1 MTAGN
6 PIVDVTPPMVGLS
19 AATEAG
25 IAAAQA
31 GSAGAASAAMMGVL
45 PMGADPTSE
54 AFANALRAAGAAYLG
69 AVTEHVA
76 QRGLFAGA
84 QGVAGAVF
92 ETTESIRAT
101 TAAISTAL

>member
-1 MTAGN
+1 
-6 PIVDVTPPMVGLS
+6 MVGLS

-25 IAAAQA
+25 IAASQG
-31 GSAGAASAAMMGVL
+31 GSAAAAAAALLGVL

-54 AFANALRAAGAAYLG
+54 VFADALRAAGAAYVG
-69 AVTEHVA
+69 AITEHAV
-76 QRGLFAGA
+76 QRGMFAGA
-84 QGVAGAVF
+84 QGLAGAVF